1 MVGASGAISPARL
14 PIAPDAPTMIE
25 LGFGKIAASIWY
37 GMMAPAGTPK
47 TLIAKLNAE
56 SNKAL
61 ALSDVKERLSGAG
74 IDTAGG
80 TPEDYAKFVREEL
93 AKWGPVVKASG
104 AKLD

>member
-1 MVGASGAISPARL
+1 
-14 PIAPDAPTMIE
+14 
-25 LGFGKIAASIWY
+25 
-37 GMMAPAGTPK
+37 MMAPAGTPK
-47 TLIAKLNAE
+47 ALIAKLNAE

-61 ALSDVKERLSGAG
+61 AMSDVKERLSGAG

-80 TPEDYAKFVREEL
+80 TPEDYAKYVRDEL

>member
-1 MVGASGAISPARL
+1 
-14 PIAPDAPTMIE
+14 
-25 LGFGKIAASIWY
+25 
-37 GMMAPAGTPK
+37 MMAPAGTPK

>member
-1 MVGASGAISPARL
+1 MLFRS
-14 PIAPDAPTMIE
+14 
-25 LGFGKIAASIWY
+25 
-37 GMMAPAGTPK
+37 
-47 TLIAKLNAE
+47 

-61 ALSDVKERLSGAG
+61 ALSDVRERLSGAG

>member
-1 MVGASGAISPARL
+1 MMV
-14 PIAPDAPTMIE
+14 
-25 LGFGKIAASIWY
+25 
-37 GMMAPAGTPK
+37 PAGTPK
-47 TLIAKLNAE
+47 AVITRLNTE

-61 ALSDVKERLSGAG
+61 ALADVKERLSGAG

-80 TPEDYAKFVREEL
+80 TPEGYATFVRDEI